1 MKLFMNCPVC
11 GSSDFELNPLGE
23 GYHCTKCHSGGYART
38 PDLESEEVYVAME
51 AYDGPERFTS
61 EAFVFQGATPAN
73 IWLQKHIYKYADTI
87 YDENAEVRYNTFDG
101 EEYNSSILVDMTYQ
115 KDPDFASFVHDEI
128 EKKGAATVA
137 FKSEDKKAFVVL
149 SISKDSLRTEWK
161 EPIK

>member
-38 PDLESEEVYVAME
+38 PDLESEEVYVATE
-51 AYDGPERFTS
+51 TYVTPANFGLST
-61 EAFVFQGATPAN
+61 FVFQGATPAN
-73 IWLQKHIYKYADTI
+73 IWLQKHIYKYADTV
-87 YDENAEVRYNTFDG
+87 YDEKAEVKYNTFDG

-128 EKKGAATVA
+128 AEKGAATVA
-137 FKSEDKKAFVVL
+137 FKSEDGKDCVVL
-149 SISKDSLRTEWK
+149 SVSESVLRTEWK